1 MKEDKLRFF
10 QNLSHEIRSPMTLVK
25 APLQKLVESDPD
37 PERQRSYAAI
47 GQNADSV
54 IQLLDQS
61 LVISKAEE
69 GGIKLSFA
77 PVELVQY
84 VSDICDLFRPQT
96 ELNRQKL
103 AFRYACSR
111 DLEVWLDQNY
121 FNKVISNL
129 LSNALRY
136 TPAGGNIS
144 VTVSAASGSASIE
157 VRNTGKGLDDK
168 RLKDIFELF
177 YQGNDAV
184 SGTGVGLYFAKVV
197 TELHGGTIQ
206 AGNSPED
213 GGPVFTVTLPLGNAH
228 LSDAQISGDR
238 GSEAPDFE
246 LPMSL
251 HPIVDEDTQEG
262 QGKKKRTLLLVDD
275 NNEIRRWLANELSAD
290 FRVIEAENG
299 KTAYHLALSEQPDI
313 LVSDVIMPVMDGF
326 ELCEKIRKNPNISSL
341 PIILLTARG
350 LDQDRIEGMEAGAD
364 AYMTKPFNM
373 NVLRTTAENLI
384 KNRQRLK
391 VTLAEPKVDES
402 SIREV
407 DIKTPDD
414 RLLDR
419 IVRIINEQLGNPDL
433 TVEQVASEAG
443 ISRVHLHRKLK
454 ELTGQTSRDFIRNLR
469 LRKAAEMLSEKK
481 YAISELADAVGFQ
494 SASSF
499 ATAFKDLFGVSPS
512 EYGQQKKTS

>member
-1 MKEDKLRFF
+1 
-10 QNLSHEIRSPMTLVK
+10 
-25 APLQKLVESDPD
+25 
-37 PERQRSYAAI
+37 
-47 GQNADSV
+47 
-54 IQLLDQS
+54 
-61 LVISKAEE
+61 
-69 GGIKLSFA
+69 
-77 PVELVQY
+77 
-84 VSDICDLFRPQT
+84 
-96 ELNRQKL
+96 
-103 AFRYACSR
+103 
-111 DLEVWLDQNY
+111 
-121 FNKVISNL
+121 
-129 LSNALRY
+129 
-136 TPAGGNIS
+136 
-144 VTVSAASGSASIE
+144 
-157 VRNTGKGLDDK
+157 
-168 RLKDIFELF
+168 
-177 YQGNDAV
+177 
-184 SGTGVGLYFAKVV
+184 
-197 TELHGGTIQ
+197 
-206 AGNSPED
+206 
-213 GGPVFTVTLPLGNAH
+213 
-228 LSDAQISGDR
+228 
-238 GSEAPDFE
+238 
-246 LPMSL
+246 MSL

-384 KNRQRLK
+384 KGRQRLK

-402 SIREV
+402 DIREV

-419 IVRIINEQLGNPDL
+419 IVRIINEHLGDPDL
-433 TVEQVASEAG
+433 TVEQVAAEAG

-481 YAISELADAVGFQ
+481 HAISELADAVGFQ

-512 EYGQQKKTS
+512 EYGQQHKGL